1 MPSVY
6 FSRWENKLRSLVFLQ
21 QIGHVFQTDAQCG
34 GIVQQRGYCGR
45 QYPRYAQGDQR
56 QVEGHD
62 KPVAA
67 VDPIH
72 QRFTE
77 LTQRHQL
84 KEILRGNG
92 DVGDLSGDG
101 RAGGDGNAGIR
112 LGEGGR
118 IVDAVPHHDN
128 GVSLFLFLTDKG
140 GLVLR

>member
-1 MPSVY
+1 MNVLLDG
-6 FSRWENKLRSLVFLQ
+6 EQLRSLVFLQ

-62 KPVAA
+62 KPVTA
-67 VDPIH
+67 VNPRH

-77 LTQRHQL
+77 LTQRHQF

-92 DVGDLSGDG
+92 DVSDLPGDG
-101 RAGGDGNAGIR
+101 RAGGDGDAGVR

-118 IVDAVPHHDN
+118 IVDAVPPP
-128 GVSLFLFLTDKG
+128 
-140 GLVLR
+140 

>member
-1 MPSVY
+1 MIEFLFLPAPCPIHQNRASNEAAVC
-6 FSRWENKLRSLVFLQ
+6 FFENTGCILLDGEQLRSLVFLQ

-62 KPVAA
+62 KPVTA
-67 VDPIH
+67 VNPRH

-84 KEILRGNG
+84 KEIL
-92 DVGDLSGDG
+92 
-101 RAGGDGNAGIR
+101 
-112 LGEGGR
+112 
-118 IVDAVPHHDN
+118 
-128 GVSLFLFLTDKG
+128 
-140 GLVLR
+140 

>member
-92 DVGDLSGDG
+92 DVGDLPDDG
-101 RAGGDGNAGIR
+101 RAGGDGDAGVR

-118 IVDAVPHHDN
+118 IVDAVPPP
-128 GVSLFLFLTDKG
+128 
-140 GLVLR
+140 